1 MHDGA
6 SVSDPAVP
14 QPSLQAQVYAA
25 SRAVQVEP
33 VSPLLA
39 HGLGG
44 GSAAPGTMPHV
55 SGSWMHDGAYDN
67 EPAVPQPSLQVQ
79 I

>member
-44 GSAAPGTMPHV
+44 GSAAP
-55 SGSWMHDGAYDN
+55 
-67 EPAVPQPSLQVQ
+67 
-79 I
+79 